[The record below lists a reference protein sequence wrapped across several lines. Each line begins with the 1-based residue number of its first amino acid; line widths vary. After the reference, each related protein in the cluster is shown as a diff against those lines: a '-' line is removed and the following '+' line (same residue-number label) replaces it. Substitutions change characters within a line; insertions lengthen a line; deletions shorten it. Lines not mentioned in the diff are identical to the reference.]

1 MLLQIGRHLV
11 TPDGIPGKIERL
23 LIRMTQHHATG
34 LAQPLRQFGHGVC
47 AIGTV
52 LTAVGFRYP
61 DITKGG
67 CVGHDRQVAKP
78 LAAQQRGV
86 AVVLH
91 VDRFIFG
98 DQLRR
103 GAIPVIVMGMG
114 DDHRVGV
121 QQRVDV
127 NGEFDRRVAAFGMGR
142 AGEARISALRSQ
154 HRVD

>member
-23 LIRMTQHHATG
+23 LIGMTQHHAAG
-34 LAQPLRQFGHGVC
+34 LTQTLRQLGHGVS
-47 AIGTV
+47 AIGAV
-52 LTAVGFRYP
+52 LPAVGFRNLN
-61 DITKGG
+61 IAEEGR
-67 CVGHDRQVAKP
+67 VGHDRQVAES

-86 AVVLH
+86 TIVLH
-91 VDRFIFG
+91 VDRFVFG

-103 GAIPVIVMGMG
+103 SEIPVIVMSMG

-127 NGEFDRRVAAFGMGR
+127 NGEFDRRVTAFGIRR
-142 AGEARISALRSQ
+142 AGKARISPLRGQ

>member
-1 MLLQIGRHLV
+1 
-11 TPDGIPGKIERL
+11 
-23 LIRMTQHHATG
+23 MTQHHATG

-52 LTAVGFRYP
+52 LAAVGLRNSNLA
-61 DITKGG
+61 KGG
-67 CVGHDRQVAKP
+67 LVGHDRQVAKP

-86 AVVLH
+86 AVILY
-91 VDRFIFG
+91 VDRFVFG
-98 DQLRR
+98 DQFRR

-142 AGEARISALRSQ
+142 AREARISALWGQ